1 MVEVGGVPEE
11 VKSAARELGMLASG
25 LREQFSREAAHRHA
39 VAYVEGL
46 LGDVG
51 RKNGWQLAEYGGY
64 QHPRTIERVLDRS
77 VWDAD
82 AVRDDLRGQVIEEL
96 GDPDGVLVVDET
108 GFLKHGTKSCGVAR
122 QYSGTA
128 GRIENCQL
136 GVFPGYASSK
146 GRAGIDRALY
156 LPRQWADDA
165 ERREEAGVP
174 EAVAFHTKP
183 ALALDMLERALDA
196 GVPARWVVGDSVYG
210 SDGKVRRALEERG
223 QAYALAVKSTE
234 QPTTWPPYGPPGQV
248 AVADIGAV
256 LEPDQWQRLS
266 CGAGAQGERLYDWA
280 SIPVRPARRDGW
292 VHAVVIRRSIP
303 DPDELAYYLVYAPT
317 DTPLGE
323 IVRAIGARWTIEE
336 VFKLAKQRVGLDEYE
351 VRSWT
356 GWHRHT
362 TLALL
367 ALAALVLGV
376 AKGGTQHPPTRTT
389 SSCPSACPKS
399 IAS

>member
-1 MVEVGGVPEE
+1 MVKIGGVPGE
-11 VKSAARELGMLASG
+11 VTAAANAMATLVGS
-25 LREQFSREAAHRHA
+25 LREHFRRGAAYRHA

-46 LGDVG
+46 LGEVE

-64 QHPRTIERVLDRS
+64 QHPRTIQRVLDRS

-82 AVRDDLRGQVIEEL
+82 AVRDDLRDQVIEEL
-96 GDPDGVLVVDET
+96 GDEDGVLVVDET
-108 GFLKHGTKSCGVAR
+108 GFLKKGTKSCGVAR

-128 GRIENCQL
+128 GRIENCQI
-136 GVFPGYASSK
+136 GVFLGYASPK

-156 LPRQWADDA
+156 LPREWTNDR
-165 ERREEAGVP
+165 ERCEEAGVP
-174 EAVAFHTKP
+174 EGVAFHTKP
-183 ALALDMLERALDA
+183 WLALDMIERALDA

-210 SDGKVRRALEERG
+210 SDGKLRRALEARG

-248 AVADIGAV
+248 AVADIAAV
-256 LEPDQWQRLS
+256 LEPDDWRRLS
-266 CGAGAQGERLYDWA
+266 CGDGAQGDRLYDWA
-280 SIPVRPARRDGW
+280 YVPLRPALVDGW
-292 VHAVVIRRSIP
+292 VHALVIRRSISA
-303 DPDELAYYLVYAPT
+303 PDELAYYLVYAPT
-317 DTPLGE
+317 DTPLTA
-323 IVRAIGARWTIEE
+323 VVLAIGARWTIEE

-356 GWHRHT
+356 GWHRHM

-367 ALAALVLGV
+367 ALAALVLGA
-376 AKGGTQHPPTRTT
+376 AKGGIHHPPTRTT
-389 SSCPSACPKS
+389 SSCPSAFPRC

>member
-1 MVEVGGVPEE
+1 MVKVGGVPGE
-11 VKSAARELGMLASG
+11 VTAAANEIAMLASG
-25 LREQFSREAAHRHA
+25 LREHFRRGAAHRHA

-46 LGDVG
+46 LGEVE

-64 QHPRTIERVLDRS
+64 RHPRTIQRVLDRS

-82 AVRDDLRGQVIEEL
+82 AVRDDLRDQVIEEL
-96 GDPDGVLVVDET
+96 GDEDGVLVVDET
-108 GFLKHGTKSCGVAR
+108 GFLKHGSKSCGVAR

-128 GRIENCQL
+128 GRIENCQV
-136 GVFPGYASSK
+136 GVFLGYTSPK

-156 LPRQWADDA
+156 LPREWADDRD
-165 ERREEAGVP
+165 RREEAGVP
-174 EAVAFHTKP
+174 KSVAFHTKP
-183 ALALDMLERALDA
+183 WLALEMIERALDA

-210 SDGKVRRALEERG
+210 SDGKLRRALEERG

-248 AVADIGAV
+248 AVADVAAV
-256 LEPDQWQRLS
+256 LEPDEWQRLS
-266 CGAGAQGERLYDWA
+266 CGDGAQGDRLYDWA
-280 SIPVRPARRDGW
+280 YVPLRPALVDGW
-292 VHAVVIRRSIP
+292 VHALVIRRSIA

-317 DTPLGE
+317 DTPLTA
-323 IVRAIGARWTIEE
+323 VVLATGARWTIEE

-356 GWHRHT
+356 GWHRHM

-367 ALAALVLGV
+367 ALAALVLG
-376 AKGGTQHPPTRTT
+376 AARGGSHHPTTRTT
-389 SSCPSACPKS
+389 RSCPSAFPRC

>member
-1 MVEVGGVPEE
+1 
-11 VKSAARELGMLASG
+11 
-25 LREQFSREAAHRHA
+25 
-39 VAYVEGL
+39 
-46 LGDVG
+46 
-51 RKNGWQLAEYGGY
+51 LAEYGGY
-64 QHPRTIERVLDRS
+64 QHPRTLQRVLDRS
-77 VWDAD
+77 AWDAD
-82 AVRDDLRGQVIEEL
+82 AVRDDLRDQVIEEL
-96 GDPDGVLVVDET
+96 GDEAGVLVVDET

-128 GRIENCQL
+128 GRIENCQV
-136 GVFPGYASSK
+136 GVFLGYASPK

-156 LPRQWADDA
+156 LPREWADDP
-165 ERREEAGVP
+165 ERRTEAGVP

-183 ALALDMLERALDA
+183 WLALDMLARALDT

-210 SDGKVRRALEERG
+210 NDGKLRRALEARG
-223 QAYALAVKSTE
+223 QAYALAVKSTT

-248 AVADIGAV
+248 VVADVAAV
-256 LEPDQWQRLS
+256 LEPNEWQRLS
-266 CGAGAQGERLYDWA
+266 CGDGAQGERLYDWA
-280 SIPVRPARRDGW
+280 YVPLRPALEDGW
-292 VHAVVIRRSIP
+292 VHALVVRRSLT

-317 DTPLGE
+317 DVSVSA

-367 ALAALVLGV
+367 ALAALVLGA
-376 AKGGTQHPPTRTT
+376 AKGGTHMPPSRTT